1 MLSSN
6 CLPEQSQAAVASRNR
21 ITRRRFSHAPVL
33 VLYPLLSGGIA
44 QAQVQS
50 QVKGAFCYLSSS
62 STAGSRTTTG
72 RTIKSPVG
80 SQTADTRFPHLRATT
95 GAHHP
100 ERPLLGKPL
109 YCHRQQ
115 DRRKEGGVCKQI

>member
-1 MLSSN
+1 MLKSTHREK
-6 CLPEQSQAAVASRNR
+6 PVAVGSGERKVHKQGA
-21 ITRRRFSHAPVL
+21 FYYAPVAAPSCTL
-33 VLYPLLSGGIA
+33 GCQPAPTQNRGRL
-44 QAQVQS
+44 
-50 QVKGAFCYLSSS
+50 FCYLSSS

-115 DRRKEGGVCKQI
+115 DRRKEGGVCKL